1 MSNRDDV
8 SRQTLAMPAAAPLT
22 AVATGAADAATSAR
36 GRSTTFVL
44 VHGAWHGGWCWTK
57 LAPLLRAAGHQ
68 VFTPTLTGLGERV
81 HQLSADVDLGTHVQ
95 DVVALLEYEDL
106 RDVILVGHSYG
117 GMVIAGVAA
126 AAAPRVAKLVYLDAF
141 LPEDGKSVKDYAP
154 LPPTRADGWRVAPLA
169 TAQQFGVTNVQDAEW
184 VDHRLGDQPFKTF
197 TDPARLSG
205 SSLPPARQ
213 SFVQCSEAP
222 WFVEAGERAKRM
234 GFRYRALLT
243 AGHDAMITQPGE
255 LADLLVE
262 VV

>member
-1 MSNRDDV
+1 
-8 SRQTLAMPAAAPLT
+8 
-22 AVATGAADAATSAR
+22 
-36 GRSTTFVL
+36 VL

>member
-1 MSNRDDV
+1 V
-8 SRQTLAMPAAAPLT
+8 SRRQTLALLPAAPFT
-22 AVATGAADAATSAR
+22 AVVAGTPDAATSSRA
-36 GRSTTFVL
+36 RSTTFVL

-57 LAPLLRAAGHQ
+57 LAPLLRTAGHQ
-68 VFTPTLTGLGERV
+68 VFAPTLTGLGERV

-95 DVVALLEYEDL
+95 DVAALLEYEDL

-126 AAAPRVAKLVYLDAF
+126 AAAPRVAGLVYLDAF

-154 LPPTRADGWRVAPLA
+154 LPPTRADGWRVASPA
-169 TAQQFGVTNVQDAEW
+169 TAQQFGVTNVQDAAW
-184 VDHRLGDQPFKTF
+184 VDNRLGDQPLKTF
-197 TDPARLSG
+197 TDPAKLLG

-213 SFVQCSEAP
+213 SFVQCSETP

-234 GFRYRALLT
+234 GFRYSVLLS

-255 LADLLVE
+255 LARLLAE